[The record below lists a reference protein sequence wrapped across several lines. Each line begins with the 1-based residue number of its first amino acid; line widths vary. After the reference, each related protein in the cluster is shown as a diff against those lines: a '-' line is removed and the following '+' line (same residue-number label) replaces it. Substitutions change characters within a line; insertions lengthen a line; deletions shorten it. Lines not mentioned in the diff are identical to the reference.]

1 MKLLVTM
8 VQGACMALADSVP
21 GVSGGT
27 IAFILGFYDRFI
39 SSLDT
44 LIRGSIQEKKV
55 AAIYLCKL
63 AAGWVIGF
71 GCSVLVLGAV
81 FETYIYQLSSLFMGM
96 TLFAIL
102 VVLMEEHKNLSNK
115 YRYLIFIGIGVVF
128 VSLITYLHQAVGA
141 TNSYNIGDFSVF
153 TFIYVFVAAMIAV
166 SAMVLPGI
174 SGSTLLLV
182 FGLYIPII
190 NALKEFLHF
199 NFAYFPILLVLGLG
213 IITGIFATIRLVK
226 IGMEKYRCQMIHL
239 ILGLMLGSLY
249 AIVMGPTTLDNPQ
262 PALTLQSFHI
272 LYFILGGAIVAGL
285 TLIKTKLD
293 DKERSK

>member
-272 LYFILGGAIVAGL
+272 LYFILGGAIVVSL

-293 DKERSK
+293 DKERSE